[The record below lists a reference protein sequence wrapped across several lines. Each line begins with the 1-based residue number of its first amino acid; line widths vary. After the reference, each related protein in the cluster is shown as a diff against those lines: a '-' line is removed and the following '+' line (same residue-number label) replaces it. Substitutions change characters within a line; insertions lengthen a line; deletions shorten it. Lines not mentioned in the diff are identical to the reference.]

1 MGLSEEKSSSEYYEN
16 EKDEYFDEIRKYL
29 MTSQL
34 NSNIS
39 LKKQIEKIS
48 SSVSSIITLR
58 YDDLKVFI

>member
-48 SSVSSIITLR
+48 LSVSSIITLR